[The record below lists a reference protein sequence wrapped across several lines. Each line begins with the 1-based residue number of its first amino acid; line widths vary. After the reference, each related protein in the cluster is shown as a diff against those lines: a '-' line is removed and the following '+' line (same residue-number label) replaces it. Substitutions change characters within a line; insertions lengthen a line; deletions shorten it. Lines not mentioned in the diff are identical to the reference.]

1 MRVFLVER
9 TLPGAS
15 MAQVACTQE
24 AAIASCA
31 EFVSAGRPVRYLESV
46 FVPSADRCLALFE
59 APDAATVQ
67 AVNEAAHLSFTSI
80 VEALPLRP

>member
-9 TLPGAS
+9 SLPGAS
-15 MAQVACTQE
+15 MAQLVCTQE

-31 EFVSAGRPVRYLESV
+31 EFVLAGRPVRYLQSV

-59 APDAATVQ
+59 AADAITVR

-80 VEALPLRP
+80 VEVVPLRP